1 MRFVNQHACRQCTR
15 RMQEV
20 ANIEP
25 IGSTPG
31 LVAFLCVDCGLTDS
45 ILVYSV
51 NRGGKVNHKQ
61 HAEHR
66 NARGGDMDADFDDV
80 VIKMEWEGMDVFVVA
95 NGMKIAARTQGHD
108 AGL

>member
-1 MRFVNQHACRQCTR
+1 MKRPLPKGQDNAFREFNVPADNARGECKKF
-15 RMQEV
+15 

-66 NARGGDMDADFDDV
+66 
-80 VIKMEWEGMDVFVVA
+80 
-95 NGMKIAARTQGHD
+95 
-108 AGL
+108 

>member
-1 MRFVNQHACRQCTR
+1 
-15 RMQEV
+15 MQEV

-61 HAEHR
+61 AVEGR
-66 NARGGDMDADFDDV
+66 TMLKSGSLGTYSLGRGNAIQEF
-80 VIKMEWEGMDVFVVA
+80 ILK
-95 NGMKIAARTQGHD
+95 NCS
-108 AGL
+108 

>member
-1 MRFVNQHACRQCTR
+1 MKRPLPKRQDNAFRESTCLPTMHAANA
-15 RMQEV
+15 EV

-51 NRGGKVNHKQ
+51 NRGGKVNHTQ

-66 NARGGDMDADFDDV
+66 
-80 VIKMEWEGMDVFVVA
+80 
-95 NGMKIAARTQGHD
+95 
-108 AGL
+108 